1 MYAIVQIGGRQ
12 YRAAPG
18 QRVVVD
24 RLDVEPGAEL
34 QLEDVRMV
42 VAEAGDSGTTMV
54 GTPTVSEFK
63 VTATAVSHLRGPKIL
78 VFKYKPKKRY
88 RRQRGFRADL
98 TELRIESIASIG
110 GGTGK
115 SAGQKATGPKPEPI
129 EEVTAEAV
137 ETAAVV
143 EAAKSPRPTTPRK
156 RQEAKPPAP
165 KASRKAPI
173 EEDGDGA

>member
-12 YRAAPG
+12 YRATPG

-42 VAEAGDSGTTMV
+42 VAEAGDSGATMV
-54 GTPTVSEFK
+54 GTPRLSEVTVN
-63 VTATAVSHLRGPKIL
+63 ATAVSHLRGPKIL

-98 TELRIESIASIG
+98 TELRIDSIASLEG
-110 GGTGK
+110 GRAK
-115 SAGQKATGPKPEPI
+115 PLEPKATGLKPEVPEAVAAAPI
-129 EEVTAEAV
+129 EAAVAEEKS
-137 ETAAVV
+137 ETA
-143 EAAKSPRPTTPRK
+143 RPATARK
-156 RQEAKPPAP
+156 RQPTKSAAP
-165 KASRKAPI
+165 KPSEKVPN

>member
-54 GTPTVSEFK
+54 GTPRLSTFQ
-63 VTATAVSHLRGPKIL
+63 VTATAVSHLRGPKVL

-98 TELRIESIASIG
+98 TEIRIESIASIDAG
-110 GGTGK
+110 SVKTAEHESSRSQPVTAAEMTAESRETAPVEDTKK
-115 SAGQKATGPKPEPI
+115 SARA
-129 EEVTAEAV
+129 
-137 ETAAVV
+137 
-143 EAAKSPRPTTPRK
+143 TTPRK
-156 RQEAKPPAP
+156 RQGTKPSPQQSSEVA
-165 KASRKAPI
+165 AI